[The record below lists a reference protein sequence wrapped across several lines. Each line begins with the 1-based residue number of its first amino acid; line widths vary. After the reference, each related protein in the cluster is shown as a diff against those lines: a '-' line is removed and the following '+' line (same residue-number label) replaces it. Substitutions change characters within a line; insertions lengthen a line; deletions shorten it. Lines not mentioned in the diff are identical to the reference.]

1 MAGSNQEPQ
10 ELLLDPQIRDWIL
23 FPIMV
28 IMLLIG
34 VLRHYVTQALNASS
48 NQKTDLKQI
57 RQHARA
63 YVRAQLNK
71 REWCRQYILKAKL
84 YSSPAANLLPYNRF
98 QMRKTALMN
107 KLTDG
112 SLLLAPPSQPSASSD
127 VTQKQKDDD
136 DQSQTPPLNPM
147 GDPAQ
152 MEVMMEGMKKNMV
165 MMVPQMIMM
174 GWISYFFAGFIIVK
188 LPFPLTVRFKAM
200 LQKDIMTPNMDVAW
214 VSSLSWYFLNLFGL
228 NKIFSLILG
237 DGSAA
242 GGMGDMQAMANP
254 MMMQQQ
260 QQQPGQVVDMK
271 KVLAGE
277 KESMELF
284 HHQWDLA
291 GVEERLL
298 NNHFSKQQSPSNTK
312 SLKEKKNL

>member
-34 VLRHYVTQALNASS
+34 VLRHYVTQAMNASS

-57 RQHARA
+57 RQ
-63 YVRAQLNK
+63 Q
-71 REWCRQYILKAKL
+71 QYIVKAKL

-112 SLLLAPPSQPSASSD
+112 SLLVAPPSQSTASSD
-127 VTQKQKDDD
+127 MTQKQKDDD
-136 DQSQTPPLNPM
+136 DQSQAPPPNPM

-260 QQQPGQVVDMK
+260 QQQQPGQVVDMK
-271 KVLAGE
+271 KVLLGE

-298 NNHFSKQQSPSNTK
+298 NNHFNKQQSPCNTK